1 MQDLIRSL
9 PISNQLIKLGFKQRQ
24 ADHSVCIDDHSVAI
38 IIYVDDIALF
48 GLGPKA
54 PEATKQKL
62 PHSSKRI
69 HCSDTRSVWFTN
81 GHSVRTLL
89 DLKLV
94 IAPQEDKCQHDMW
107 KRYQEMVG
115 YPMKL
120 VIMTRLD
127 IAAATPKLAQFL
139 AHPPPQALEAVN
151 HVYRY
156 LRHDRPR
163 YHTPC

>member
-9 PISNQLIKLGFKQRQ
+9 PIFNQLIKLGFKQCQ
-24 ADHSVCIDDHSVAI
+24 ADQSVSIDDHGIII

-54 PEATKQKL
+54 PETTKQKL

-69 HCSDTRSVWFTN
+69 HHSNTRSVWFYQRSFRA
-81 GHSVRTLL
+81 H
-89 DLKLV
+89 
-94 IAPQEDKCQHDMW
+94 IAPQEDKCQHDTR

-120 VIMTRLD
+120 AIMTRPD
-127 IAAATPKLAQFL
+127 IAATTPKLAQFL
-139 AHPPPQALEAVN
+139 ANPPPQALEAVN
-151 HVYRY
+151 NVYRY
-156 LRHDRPR
+156 LRGTIDLG
-163 YHTPC
+163 TT